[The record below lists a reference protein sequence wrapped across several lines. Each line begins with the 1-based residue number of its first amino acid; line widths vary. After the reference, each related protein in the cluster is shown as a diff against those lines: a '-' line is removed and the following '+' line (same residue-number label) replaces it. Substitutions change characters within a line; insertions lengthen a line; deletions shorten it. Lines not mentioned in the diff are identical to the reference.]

1 MRNYLLLFLSPFFI
15 LSCKED
21 TTPSWLEIPAFNFT
35 TDEVTEGADSEGI
48 TDAWV
53 YMDGA
58 AIGVFELPCRI
69 PILAEGEHYFIINA
83 GIKQNGISAYR
94 MKYPFYERWE
104 GTINLTKGETVSITP
119 NIQYKSNLDF
129 HLIEDFESPGMMFE
143 DDPLTQTSL
152 VFLSETEKPEV
163 VQYGFRCGAVYLNE
177 TDSVFKALTSS
188 FLELPKN
195 EDVFL
200 EIDFMNN
207 NSMVMGVIAQNTA
220 DYIEHTPYVQMNP
233 QDSASMQWKKIYID
247 LKEDVSFE
255 INATSYEIYLLSV
268 LDTDNSK
275 GVIYLDNIKIISY
288 K

>member
-1 MRNYLLLFLSPFFI
+1 
-15 LSCKED
+15 
-21 TTPSWLEIPAFNFT
+21 
-35 TDEVTEGADSEGI
+35 
-48 TDAWV
+48 
-53 YMDGA
+53 
-58 AIGVFELPCRI
+58 
-69 PILAEGEHYFIINA
+69 
-83 GIKQNGISAYR
+83 
-94 MKYPFYERWE
+94 
-104 GTINLTKGETVSITP
+104 
-119 NIQYKSNLDF
+119 
-129 HLIEDFESPGMMFE
+129 MMFE
-143 DDPLTQTSL
+143 DDPLTQTSM
-152 VFLSETEKPEV
+152 VFLSEAEKPEV
-163 VQYGFRCGAVYLNE
+163 VKYGYRCGAIYLNE

-207 NSMVMGVIAQNTA
+207 NSMVMGVIAQNSA

-233 QDSASMQWKKIYID
+233 QDSASMEWKKIYID

-268 LDTDNSK
+268 LDTDNSQ